1 MSDLVKRAKTS
12 GTPLIDGNQVTFV
25 WLGKSAPQLF
35 SDWIEWDE
43 TKEGISLR
51 ESEPGVWT
59 YTCKLPSK
67 AYLEYRYFNGKE
79 FVEDPLNSHKV
90 YNGINGYNN
99 VFSMPKARISP
110 WIKPQTGAA
119 KGKQSQHFIQD
130 ESLIIGFKRK
140 VVLYQPPTNKPSA
153 LMVVWDGPD
162 YLKRGAIIPIIE
174 NLMAAGKIPPMAL
187 ALVDNAHA
195 SRMVE
200 YDCSE
205 AAILMLTEKVI
216 PLANQEL
223 NLLNIEKHPGAFGV
237 LGASMGGI
245 MAAYTGVRLPQIFG
259 HVLSQSGAFILWDAK
274 PVIWELMENQ
284 PPLPLNFWLDIGTF
298 DFLYE
303 VNKSF
308 KKLLNKKGY
317 PFKYQE
323 YEGGHNYHSW
333 RNELADGLIYQF
345 GKH

>member
-1 MSDLVKRAKTS
+1 
-12 GTPLIDGNQVTFV
+12 
-25 WLGKSAPQLF
+25 
-35 SDWIEWDE
+35 
-43 TKEGISLR
+43 
-51 ESEPGVWT
+51 
-59 YTCKLPSK
+59 
-67 AYLEYRYFNGKE
+67 
-79 FVEDPLNSHKV
+79 
-90 YNGINGYNN
+90 
-99 VFSMPKARISP
+99 
-110 WIKPQTGAA
+110 
-119 KGKQSQHFIQD
+119 
-130 ESLIIGFKRK
+130 
-140 VVLYQPPTNKPSA
+140 
-153 LMVVWDGPD
+153 
-162 YLKRGAIIPIIE
+162 
-174 NLMAAGKIPPMAL
+174 MAAGKIPPMAL

-216 PLANQEL
+216 PLVNQEL